1 MVGMLV
7 WKSPQRGTR
16 EKGVTVRERTVL
28 HVRMQCAEILRGGK
42 TPETVVRRRIRS
54 AAKRLQKLGVRQ
66 VILPAD
72 FEGEDLVEPWGL
84 RRVSTLP
91 LRQMLAADWVRR
103 SLEERS
109 IPAAGARVAV
119 IAGGMTGA
127 VVRTVTELA
136 LRHRYVM
143 LQIPYG
149 GEDLCHQLR
158 REYGVSLLLKPGRE
172 QLDRADVTL
181 LFEPWAGSG
190 RENCIAV
197 FDEAVPL
204 PPLSLP
210 PALEDI
216 LPPDAERIQMLEVL
230 LEAGVLRPGQIAFR
244 GGDF

>member
-7 WKSPQRGTR
+7 WKNPQRGMR

-28 HVRMQCAEILRGGK
+28 HVRLQCAEILRGGK

-72 FEGEDLVEPWGL
+72 FEGEDLLEPWGL
-84 RRVSTLP
+84 RPVSTLP

-103 SLEERS
+103 SLEERN

-172 QLDRADVTL
+172 QLDAADVTL

-216 LPPDAERIQMLEVL
+216 LPPDAERIQMLEIL
-230 LEAGVLRPGQIAFR
+230 LEAGFLRPGQIAFR